1 MFSVVSQ
8 MLCLVWASRNGVS
21 ESEILELI
29 PDLEFPVLSS
39 VLHQLSKLRI
49 LTLVGGLIR
58 FHHLQVAH
66 LCLTLVR

>member
-1 MFSVVSQ
+1 

-39 VLHQLSKLRI
+39 VLQQLSKLRI

-58 FHHLQVAH
+58 FHHLQVTH
-66 LCLTLVR
+66 HTVR